1 MPFLFSTFF
10 HTRVAFVLFS
20 NADSLHRCI
29 ERDNAGLHLQV
40 LITGI
45 QKQINMMSSS
55 ISIASYSESGR
66 TKQHLQYVST
76 INKSWTTG
84 LQRCLICN

>member
-1 MPFLFSTFF
+1 MPFLLSTFF

-20 NADSLHRCI
+20 NDDSMLRCL
-29 ERDNAGLHLQV
+29 ECDNAGLHLQG

-45 QKQINMMSSS
+45 QEQINMTTIS

-66 TKQHLQYVST
+66 IKQCLQYVST

-84 LQRCLICN
+84 LQCCLICN